1 VPARKSAAKPATKS
15 FQATLERLNNNL
27 GWVIARIPF
36 DVATTWGKRG
46 QLRVQGQINGFAFGT
61 TLFPDGRGGHFLLVN
76 KKLQSGGK
84 TRPGMT
90 AKFQLVPDLAPP
102 KAVETPEE
110 LLRELSQS
118 KRLLKFYESLSKS
131 MRKYIVQWVA
141 EGKQKETRVRR
152 AQQLAERM
160 METLEADRALPP
172 AIALALRQNPLALEK
187 WESMPASHRRRH
199 LFSIFYY
206 RDPASRARRLS
217 KAIEEM
223 LGKKKKKTSGTE
235 EDFSEIS

>member
-1 VPARKSAAKPATKS
+1 MPARKSAAKPVAKS

-36 DVATTWGKRG
+36 DAAKAWGTRG
-46 QLRVQGQINGFAFGT
+46 QLRVKGEINGFAFGT
-61 TLFPDGRGGHFLLVN
+61 TLFPDGNGGHFLLVN

-84 TRPGMT
+84 TRTGMT

-131 MRKYIVQWVA
+131 IRKYIVQWVA
-141 EGKQKETRVRR
+141 EGKQQETRVRR

-160 METLEADRALPP
+160 METLEAERELPP
-172 AIALALRQNPLALEK
+172 MIALALRQNPRAREK

-206 RDPASRARRLS
+206 RDPASRARRLA
-217 KAIEEM
+217 KTMEEM
-223 LGKKKKKTSGTE
+223 LGKKSTSGTE
-235 EDFSEIS
+235 EDFSDAF